1 MHPDLELRAGR
12 GRGVGDG
19 FVSFAMLA
27 FLSSV
32 ISCCFF
38 F

>member
-19 FVSFAMLA
+19 FVSCAMLA

-32 ISCCFF
+32 IFIFF